1 VTTTQISTS
10 VQQTMEVAALKLD
23 AVTPWVAL
31 RVPVKTDSPETD
43 LLVLVSQLKYVLI
56 IYFGYLKD
64 SYG

>member
-1 VTTTQISTS
+1 
-10 VQQTMEVAALKLD
+10 MEVAALKLD

>member
-1 VTTTQISTS
+1 MTIQISTS
-10 VQQTMEVAALKLD
+10 VLQTMDVVALKPDVATL
-23 AVTPWVAL
+23 WVAL
-31 RVPVKTDSPETD
+31 RVPVRTDTPEMD